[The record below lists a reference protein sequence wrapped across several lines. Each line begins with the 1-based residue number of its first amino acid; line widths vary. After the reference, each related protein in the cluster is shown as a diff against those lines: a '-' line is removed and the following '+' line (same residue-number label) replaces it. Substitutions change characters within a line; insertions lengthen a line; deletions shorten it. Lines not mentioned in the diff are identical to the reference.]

1 MRALLAEKPTISV
14 ELIMI
19 TTDIIINENRVF
31 TDVSINF
38 QNKEYSLKVFGKHMD
53 VESLGVNNV
62 DTRSPH

>member
-1 MRALLAEKPTISV
+1 
-14 ELIMI
+14 MI
-19 TTDIIINENRVF
+19 TTDIHVIINENSVF

>member
-1 MRALLAEKPTISV
+1 
-14 ELIMI
+14 MI
-19 TTDIIINENRVF
+19 TTEIIINENRVF